1 MNKKK
6 KTKRLYIQ
14 SSAYKRN
21 VHIIIIQSGNAVVR
35 MHSSSSSPC
44 HNHRV
49 IHSGIMFVI
58 HRCVAPPCK
67 CSATQITEYC
77 AKSTKKKKKT
87 ENTQQRKVHTTRELC
102 QSIPFIPK
110 SYDDAVYMAHM
121 NKLLYESVSD

>member
-1 MNKKK
+1 
-6 KTKRLYIQ
+6 
-14 SSAYKRN
+14 
-21 VHIIIIQSGNAVVR
+21 
-35 MHSSSSSPC
+35 MHSSSPC

-110 SYDDAVYMAHM
+110 SYDDVVYMAHM
-121 NKLLYESVSD
+121 NKLLYESETAGVQQKKTEPHRNIIFTAATPPSKHQTKIIIKYS